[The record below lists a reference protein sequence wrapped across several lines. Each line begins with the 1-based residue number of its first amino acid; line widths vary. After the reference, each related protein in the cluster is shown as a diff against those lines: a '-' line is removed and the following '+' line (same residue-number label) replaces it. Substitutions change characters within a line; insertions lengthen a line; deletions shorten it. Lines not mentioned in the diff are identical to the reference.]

1 MKKMIRRLAAAFL
14 SLLLLLS
21 LAACGGKG
29 SEQQQDNSAE
39 PSEDSGQVETD
50 SKLPHDHTSKGNK
63 GESDTPPASPAPA
76 DNEQAQAALDWL
88 RISDIGKRTIP
99 RRSAI
104 GCG

>member
-39 PSEDSGQVETD
+39 PSEGSVKQSEDSGQVETD
-50 SKLPHDHTSKGNK
+50 SKLPHDHTSNV
-63 GESDTPPASPAPA
+63 
-76 DNEQAQAALDWL
+76 
-88 RISDIGKRTIP
+88 RIHVNQIH
-99 RRSAI
+99 
-104 GCG
+104 